1 MAMALPELTVEQWP
15 ATSAEPLRLAKN
27 GKRYSWQDFKRY
39 YRAEAEKEWAEARE
53 AEEVQPAENMSGD
66 ESSEAVPAVLESL
79 LAASRAGPAVV
90 DR

>member
-66 ESSEAVPAVLESL
+66 ESSEGS
-79 LAASRAGPAVV
+79 ASGGADGAGDGEGSAGGA
-90 DR
+90 